1 MIDHKDVILGILG
14 ASSAFAGLLLV
25 FSGLTFTQAASFPS
39 DTDNKTINRVRS
51 AARFAIYPFWGFLI
65 VTLLSLSWML
75 RQSECLYAIC
85 MILFIILVLGTG
97 VYGTIVSYRY
107 L

>member
-1 MIDHKDVILGILG
+1 MVEHKDVILAVLG

-39 DTDNKTINRVRS
+39 DTDNKIINRVRS
-51 AARFAIYPFWGFLI
+51 AARFGIYPFWGFLI
-65 VTLLSLSWML
+65 VTLLSLVWML
-75 RQSECLYAIC
+75 HQSNCLYLVC
-85 MILFIILVLGTG
+85 VILFICLVLGTG
-97 VYGTIVSYRY
+97 IYGTVVSYRF

>member
-1 MIDHKDVILGILG
+1 MVEHKDLILGVLG

-39 DTDNKTINRVRS
+39 ETDNVIINRVRS

-65 VTLLSLSWML
+65 VTLLSVSWML
-75 RQSECLYAIC
+75 HQSQCLYATC
-85 MILFIILVLGTG
+85 LILFIILVLGTG
-97 VYGTIVSYRY
+97 VYGTIVSFHY